1 MSSGLGQ
8 PLRSVKA
15 RRGGGPRLYLLGLG
29 MVLALIAAGCAR
41 GAYPLDFFYEMHYQ
55 QSYRSHEP
63 PRLSPPEGAVP
74 WFPPPRSP
82 AFADGRHLFEVN
94 CAICHGPGAKGDGPV
109 LNKMKAAYGYQE
121 KAPTNLTVFPVTFI
135 EEVVSFTSQPGRSR
149 FFGEESIMPPFGKL
163 LSLEERRLIA
173 EYITTLPK

>member
-1 MSSGLGQ
+1 MSSVFGQ
-8 PLRSVKA
+8 PLSLVKP
-15 RRGGGPRLYLLGLG
+15 RRGGRPKLYLLGLG
-29 MVLALIAAGCAR
+29 LVLGMIAAGCAR

-63 PRLSPPEGAVP
+63 PRLSPPEGSVP

-109 LNKMKAAYGYQE
+109 LTRMIDAYGYRPAITPDLTSPQV
-121 KAPTNLTVFPVTFI
+121 KAIGPQGI
-135 EEVVSFTSQPGRSR
+135 EAFMLSGVVVMPSFK
-149 FFGEESIMPPFGKL
+149 KL
-163 LSLEERRLIA
+163 LTPEERRLIA